1 MMDTE
6 RLAQLLQATREG
18 DRVAAQALAD
28 YLEENDLKDVVREG
42 LTAYEQAVSR
52 RLMGRGVLPRID
64 LRVQMKCD
72 IQAAVNNALGRD
84 LDQAFEEVWPH
95 NPAVSALI
103 AQADGLEWRLTEC
116 DIGAV
121 FFDDFTCT
129 VRFIFTL
136 NGYRPASGPER
147 EIGRQIDGYATLEIL
162 PDSWEFTDVKADI
175 MRDEDDDG
183 ERKEEQ

>member
-1 MMDTE
+1 MDTN
-6 RLAQLLQATREG
+6 RLTQLLTATRDG

-28 YLEENDLKDVVREG
+28 LLEENDLKDVVREG

-52 RLMGRGVLPRID
+52 RLMGRGVLPQID

-129 VRFIFTL
+129 VRLIFTL
-136 NGYRPASGPER
+136 NGYRPESGPER
-147 EIGRQIDGYATLEIL
+147 EIGRQIGGDTTLEIL
-162 PDSWEFTDVKADI
+162 PDSWEFTDVRAEF
-175 MRDEDDDG
+175 MRDEDEGWEEG
-183 ERKEEQ
+183 EP